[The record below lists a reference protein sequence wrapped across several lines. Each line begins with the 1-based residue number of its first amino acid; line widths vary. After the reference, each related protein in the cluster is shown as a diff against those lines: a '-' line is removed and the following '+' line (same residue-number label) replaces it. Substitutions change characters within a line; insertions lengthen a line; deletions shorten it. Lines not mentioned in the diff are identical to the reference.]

1 MVDQGFE
8 TINKQRDV
16 YNDLRIGELDMK
28 QRIEGLEFYDNVAVL
43 FSDLGNVIPFE
54 MSFGDKVSWS
64 LEIFYLTV
72 AFL

>member
-1 MVDQGFE
+1 
-8 TINKQRDV
+8 
-16 YNDLRIGELDMK
+16 MK

-54 MSFGDKVSWS
+54 MSFGDKVSWP